1 MRIQVT
7 TIGDLVDDQADRSD
21 RDALVMPGVRL
32 TYPELSRLTD
42 KVAASLAGLGV
53 RRGDKVAILMPNT
66 VDYVTAL
73 IASAKL
79 GAIAVPIN
87 GRFKVHECSHVIGH
101 SDAKILL
108 TAADPDGT
116 DYPSLL
122 GEVFPELRGHSASDE
137 VELTAAPMLRHVV
150 DFSGVASS
158 GYLTRADF
166 ERAGEGIALEH
177 VKVMQRR
184 VRVRDVALLVYTS
197 GTTARP
203 KGCLLTHEAVTRHAE
218 NVARTRY
225 FLTEE
230 DSFWDPLPLFHCG
243 GIVPMFGCFAVG
255 AKFCHAGFFEPE
267 AALRTMERERC
278 TVLYP
283 TFEPIWCAVLDHPN
297 FASTDLS
304 AVRLI
309 QNVAAPARLA
319 QFEARMP
326 FARQMPS
333 YGSTECATN
342 LTIPLPDDP
351 FEVRMQTL
359 GRPLEGLEIRIVDPE
374 TLSDVE
380 AGEMGE
386 LCWRGYCGFEGYYK
400 DERATAAAF
409 DADGWFHSGDRASI
423 DRSGNLVY
431 GGRLKDMLKV
441 GGENVAAIEI
451 EGYLVQH
458 PAVSIAQVVG
468 VPDARYDEVPAAFV
482 QLVPGATMTESEL
495 VDFCIGAIATYKV
508 PRYVRFVT
516 EWPMSGTKVQKF
528 VLKDRL
534 TAELAAAG
542 ITEASKIVSSR
553 SGSVDVR

>member
-7 TIGDLVDDQADRSD
+7 TIGDLVDGQADRSD
-21 RDALVMPGVRL
+21 REALVMPGVRL
-32 TYPELSRLTD
+32 TYPQLSELTD
-42 KVAASLAGLGV
+42 RVAAALLGLGV
-53 RRGDKVAILMPNT
+53 GRGDKVAILMPNT
-66 VDYVTAL
+66 IDYVATL

-87 GRFKVHECSHVIGH
+87 GRFKLHECSHVVGH

-108 TAADPDGT
+108 TAADPNGT
-116 DYPSLL
+116 DYPALI
-122 GEVFPELRGHSASDE
+122 GEVFPELRDHSVSDE
-137 VELTAAPMLRHVV
+137 LDLAAAPFLRRVV
-150 DFSGVASS
+150 DLNGATPGF
-158 GYLTRADF
+158 LTRADF
-166 ERAGEGIALEH
+166 DRAADGIDVEQ
-177 VKVMQRR
+177 VKTMQRR

-203 KGCLLTHEAVTRHAE
+203 KGCLLTHEAVTRHGE
-218 NVARTRY
+218 NIARTR
-225 FLTEE
+225 FLLTEH

-243 GIVPMFGCFAVG
+243 GIVPMFGCFSVG
-255 AKFCHAGFFEPE
+255 AKFCHAGFFEPK
-267 AALRTMERERC
+267 AALRMMAQERC

-283 TFEPIWCAVLDHPN
+283 TFEPIWCAVLDHPD

-309 QNVAAPARLA
+309 QNVAPSAMLA

-326 FARQMPS
+326 SARQMPS
-333 YGSTECATN
+333 YGSTECAAN

-351 FEVRMQTL
+351 YEVRMQTS
-359 GRPLEGLEIRIVDPE
+359 GRPIEGLEVRIVDPE
-374 TLSDVE
+374 TKAPVE
-380 AGEMGE
+380 PGQMGE
-386 LCWRGYCGFEGYYK
+386 LCWRGYCSFEGYYK
-400 DERATAAAF
+400 DEQATAAAF
-409 DADGWFHSGDRASI
+409 DADGWFHSGDRASV
-423 DRSGNLVY
+423 DPAGNLVY

-451 EGYLVQH
+451 EGYLVRH
-458 PAVSIAQVVG
+458 PAVAIAQVVG

-482 QLVPGATMTESEL
+482 QLAPGMTLTEPEL
-495 VDFCIGAIATYKV
+495 VEFCIGAIATYKV

-528 VLKDRL
+528 VLKERL
-534 TAELAAAG
+534 TSELAAAG

-553 SGSVDVR
+553 SDSVDAR

>member
-1 MRIQVT
+1 
-7 TIGDLVDDQADRSD
+7 
-21 RDALVMPGVRL
+21 MPGVRL
-32 TYPELSRLTD
+32 TYPQLSALTD
-42 KVAASLAGLGV
+42 RVAASLLGLGV

-66 VDYVTAL
+66 IDYVTAL

-87 GRFKVHECSHVIGH
+87 GRFKVHECSHVVGH
-101 SDAKILL
+101 SDARILL
-108 TAADPDGT
+108 TAADPNGT
-116 DYPSLL
+116 DYPALI
-122 GEVFPELRGHSASDE
+122 GEVFPELRNHTASDE
-137 VELTAAPMLRHVV
+137 LELTAAPLLRHIV
-150 DFSGVASS
+150 DLSGVASS
-158 GYLTRADF
+158 SFLDRADF
-166 ERAGEGIALEH
+166 ERAGEGIDAEE

-203 KGCLLTHEAVTRHAE
+203 KGCLLTHEAVTRHGE
-218 NVARTRY
+218 NIARTRF
-225 FLTEE
+225 FLTEA

-255 AKFCHAGFFEPE
+255 AKFCHAGFFEPK
-267 AALRTMERERC
+267 AALAMMERERC

-283 TFEPIWCAVLDHPN
+283 TFEPIWCAVLDHPD

-309 QNVAAPARLA
+309 QNVAAPARMA

-333 YGSTECATN
+333 YGSTECAAN

-351 FEVRMQTL
+351 YEVRMETL
-359 GRPLEGLEIRIVDPE
+359 GRPIEGLEVRVIDPDTGTPVD
-374 TLSDVE
+374 

-386 LCWRGYCGFEGYYK
+386 LCWRGYCSFEGYYK
-400 DERATAAAF
+400 DEEATAAAF

-423 DRSGNLVY
+423 DPAGNLVY

-451 EGYLVQH
+451 EGYLVRH
-458 PAVSIAQVVG
+458 PAVAIAQVVG

-482 QLVPGATMTESEL
+482 QLAPGKTLTESEL
-495 VDFCIGAIATYKV
+495 VEFCVGAIATYKV

-516 EWPMSGTKVQKF
+516 EWPMSGTKVKKF

-534 TAELAAAG
+534 SSELAAAG

-553 SGSVDVR
+553 SGCVDA

>member
-1 MRIQVT
+1 MGIQVT
-7 TIGDLVDDQADRSD
+7 TIGDLVDGQADRSQSV
-21 RDALVMPGVRL
+21 ALVMPGVRL
-32 TYPELSRLTD
+32 TYPQLSELTD
-42 KVAASLAGLGV
+42 RFAACLLGLGV
-53 RRGDKVAILMPNT
+53 GRGDKVAILMPNT
-66 VDYVTAL
+66 IDYVAAL

-87 GRFKVHECSHVIGH
+87 GRFKLHECSHVVGH

-108 TAADPDGT
+108 TAADPNGT
-116 DYPSLL
+116 DYPALI
-122 GEVFPELRGHSASDE
+122 GEVFPELRKHSASDE
-137 VELTAAPMLRHVV
+137 LELAAAPFLRRVV
-150 DFSGVASS
+150 DLSGTTP
-158 GYLTRADF
+158 GCLTRAGF
-166 ERAGEGIALEH
+166 ERADEGTDVEQ
-177 VKVMQRR
+177 VKVLQRR

-203 KGCLLTHEAVTRHAE
+203 KGCLLTHEAITRHAE
-218 NVARTRY
+218 NIARTRF
-225 FLTEE
+225 FLTEH

-243 GIVPMFGCFAVG
+243 GIVPMFGCFSVG
-255 AKFCHAGFFEPE
+255 AKYCHPGFFEPE
-267 AALRTMERERC
+267 AALRTMEQERC

-283 TFEPIWCAVLDHPN
+283 TFEPIWCAVLDHPD
-297 FASTDLS
+297 FDSTDLS

-333 YGSTECATN
+333 YGSTECAAN

-351 FEVRMQTL
+351 YEIRMQTL
-359 GRPLEGLEIRIVDPE
+359 GRPIEGLEVRIVDPG
-374 TLSDVE
+374 TKSVVE
-380 AGEMGE
+380 QGQMGE
-386 LCWRGYCGFEGYYK
+386 LCWRGYCSFEGYYK
-400 DERATAAAF
+400 DEQATANAF
-409 DADGWFHSGDRASI
+409 DADGWFHSGDRASV
-423 DRSGNLVY
+423 DPAGNLVY

-458 PAVSIAQVVG
+458 PAVAIAQVVG

-482 QLVPGATMTESEL
+482 QLAPGATLTESEL
-495 VDFCIGAIATYKV
+495 TEFCIGAIATYKV

-528 VLKDRL
+528 VLKERL
-534 TAELAAAG
+534 TSELAAAG
-542 ITEASKIVSSR
+542 ITEAAKIVASR
-553 SGSVDVR
+553 SGCVDA

>member
-7 TIGDLVDDQADRSD
+7 TIGDLVDGQADRSN

-32 TYPELSRLTD
+32 TYPELSELTD
-42 KVAASLAGLGV
+42 RVAASLLGLGV
-53 RRGDKVAILMPNT
+53 GRGDKVAILMPNT
-66 VDYVTAL
+66 VDYIAAL

-79 GAIAVPIN
+79 GAIAVPVN
-87 GRFKVHECSHVIGH
+87 GRFKLHECSHVIGH

-108 TAADPDGT
+108 TAADPHGT
-116 DYPSLL
+116 DYPALI
-122 GEVFPELRGHSASDE
+122 GEVFPELRDHSASAE
-137 VELTAAPMLRHVV
+137 LELTTAPSLRRVV
-150 DFSGVASS
+150 DVNGATPGF
-158 GYLTRADF
+158 LTRADF
-166 ERAGEGIALEH
+166 ERAGEGIGVER

-203 KGCLLTHEAVTRHAE
+203 KGCLLTHEAVTRHGE
-218 NVARTRY
+218 NIARTRF
-225 FLTEE
+225 FLTQA

-255 AKFCHAGFFEPE
+255 AKFCHAGFFEPGE
-267 AALRTMERERC
+267 ALRTIEQERC

-283 TFEPIWCAVLDHPN
+283 TFEPIWCAVLDHPD

-351 FEVRMQTL
+351 FEIRMQTL
-359 GRPLEGLEIRIVDPE
+359 GRPIDGLEVRIVDPD
-374 TLSDVE
+374 TSAPVE
-380 AGEMGE
+380 PGEMGE
-386 LCWRGYCGFEGYYK
+386 LCWRGYCSFEGYYK
-400 DERATAAAF
+400 DEQATAAAF
-409 DADGWFHSGDRASI
+409 DADGWFHSGDRASL
-423 DRSGNLVY
+423 DPAGNLVY

-458 PAVSIAQVVG
+458 PAVAIAQVVG

-482 QLVPGATMTESEL
+482 QLAPGKTLTEAEL
-495 VDFCIGAIATYKV
+495 VRFCVGAIATYKV

-534 TAELAAAG
+534 TSELAAAG
-542 ITEASKIVSSR
+542 ISEASKIVSSQPGR
-553 SGSVDVR
+553 VDAR